1 MSMEGDTLHQASEHV
16 EPDDSNI
23 DDVDS
28 CNDCMDAPMAAAV
41 VAAADSSADDDAGS
55 IGDAYPQRCN
65 TQDRFCFGLALALQ
79 GTGAACA
86 HRHWMHLLVSLIDG
100 DDRVPF

>member
-1 MSMEGDTLHQASEHV
+1 MEGDTLRQASEQA
-16 EPDDSNI
+16 EPDDNNI

-79 GTGAACA
+79 GTAACA
-86 HRHWMHLLVSLIDG
+86 HRRRWMHLLVSVIDG

>member
-1 MSMEGDTLHQASEHV
+1 MEGDTLCQESAQA
-16 EPDDSNI
+16 EPRDSNS

-28 CNDCMDAPMAAAV
+28 CNDYTDAPMVVAV
-41 VAAADSSADDDAGS
+41 VVAADSSADDDAGS
-55 IGDAYPQRCN
+55 IGDVYPQRCN

-86 HRHWMHLLVSLIDG
+86 HRHWMHLLVSLVDG

>member
-1 MSMEGDTLHQASEHV
+1 MPMEGDTWRQASERV

-28 CNDCMDAPMAAAV
+28 CNDYMDAPMAAV
-41 VAAADSSADDDAGS
+41 VAVAEGSSADDAGS

>member
-1 MSMEGDTLHQASEHV
+1 MPMEGDTLRQASEQA

-28 CNDCMDAPMAAAV
+28 CNDYMDAPMAAAV
-41 VAAADSSADDDAGS
+41 VAAEDSSADDAGS

-79 GTGAACA
+79 GTAACA
-86 HRHWMHLLVSLIDG
+86 HRCRLHLLVSVIDG

>member
-1 MSMEGDTLHQASEHV
+1 MPMEGDTLHQASEQV

-23 DDVDS
+23 DDVDG
-28 CNDCMDAPMAAAV
+28 CNDYMDAPMAAAV
-41 VAAADSSADDDAGS
+41 VAEGSSADDAGS

-79 GTGAACA
+79 GTAACA
-86 HRHWMHLLVSLIDG
+86 HRRWMHLLVSVIDG